1 MKKTAL
7 LLCAGLALALMSA
20 CDKNNSG
27 ETGRI
32 VLKVTDDPFDISYVE
47 SATVTITKV
56 EIRKTG
62 DGISDGN
69 PFVLLSDIPVTVDL
83 IDLRNGLTET
93 LLDLEIPEGEY
104 DLVRLYVEEAGLR
117 LKGFADPYTVKVP
130 GGSHSGL
137 KIFIDPPIE
146 VSGGLTAEVLLDV
159 DLSRSFVM
167 RGNMINNNGFIFKP
181 VIRAANLTTAGRI
194 AGLVSDTSK
203 VVVPDAKVWVMQDT
217 LVATTFSDV
226 TGQYALIGLNAG
238 TYSVFAT
245 KEGYD
250 TVSFAGVNVTGG
262 NRTGRDLILT
272 KK

>member
-7 LLCAGLALALMSA
+7 ILFAALALGLMSG
-20 CDKNNSG
+20 CDKNGSG

-69 PFVLLSDIPVTVDL
+69 PFVLLSDVPVTVDL

-117 LKGFADPYTVKVP
+117 LKGFADPYTVKVS

-137 KIFIDPPIE
+137 KIFIDPPIT

-167 RGNMINNNGFIFKP
+167 RGNMRTNNGFIFEP

-226 TGQYALIGLNAG
+226 TGYYALIGLNAG

-250 TVSFAGVNVTGG
+250 TVSFEGVSVTGG
-262 NRTGRDLILT
+262 NRTVRDLILT